1 LESCPAQKG
10 VHTEF
15 ENDFLLSFRKRKG
28 QETWIEKEGKYN
40 ESYRE
45 HYFPGEKEKFLEELY
60 NSKIRLVW
68 DFFESIGVF
77 VDSFEVDSLNNVKG
91 LPNKESIN
99 FVKEQNLK
107 RGIYKNN

>member
-1 LESCPAQKG
+1 MIFFCL
-10 VHTEF
+10 F
-15 ENDFLLSFRKRKG
+15 
-28 QETWIEKEGKYN
+28 
-40 ESYRE
+40 
-45 HYFPGEKEKFLEELY
+45 EKEKDKKPGLKRKENTTNLIENIISQEKKK
-60 NSKIRLVW
+60 NSWKNFTIPKFVW
-68 DFFESIGVF
+68 FGIFFESIGVF